1 MSKRSLSGEDEYTL
15 FITCFFRK
23 KPDPLQNPDVVSK
36 TDALLQYLLQPD
48 TVAQT
53 SYGIDA
59 RGNIRVMFSTTAR
72 VLSRK
77 LRSEPALNAFE
88 AAFSIEVVFDLYPT
102 AVPESDFPMY
112 SKPRFDLA
120 LFDMDST
127 LIEQEVIDELARSI
141 GLFPAVSAITARAMN
156 GEIDFETS
164 LRERVAL
171 LRGVKA
177 SIWDEL
183 KSGGRIAITPGAKEL
198 IQRFRKLGAKT
209 AVASGGFTPMAN
221 WLKEELGMDYA
232 FANHVSRSF
241 YYIIFSTCPRMR
253 SDASLNLIA

>member
-15 FITCFFRK
+15 FVTCFFRK
-23 KPDPLQNPDVVSK
+23 EPDPLQNPDVVSK
-36 TDALLQYLLQPD
+36 TNALLQYLLQPNA
-48 TVAQT
+48 VAQK
-53 SYGIDA
+53 SYTIDV
-59 RGNIRVMFSTTAR
+59 RGNIRVVFSTATQ
-72 VLSRK
+72 VLSSK

-88 AAFSIEVVFDLYPT
+88 AAFSMEVVFDLYPM
-102 AVPESDFPMY
+102 AISESDFLLDG
-112 SKPRFDLA
+112 KPRFDLA

-127 LIEQEVIDELARSI
+127 LIQQEVIDELARSI

-156 GEIDFETS
+156 GEIEFETS

-171 LRGVKA
+171 LRGVRV

-183 KSGGRIAITPGAKEL
+183 KSGGRITITPGAKEL
-198 IQRFRKLGAKT
+198 IQGLRQLGART

-221 WLKEELGMDYA
+221 WLNDELGMDYA

-241 YYIIFSTCPRMR
+241 YCIILSRCPRMR
-253 SDASLNLIA
+253 SNASLELIA